1 MPYFVRINT
10 LKGTVKPA
18 VVDLWRLSTLR
29 NRFLTLK
36 RYDEQP
42 CLLIWDFLPPL
53 PPGLVKSIIF
63 LFGVVLN
70 NQVKERIRQEQE
82 EEKQR
87 LEAEMQRLMAL
98 EEDHRRKVQ
107 LKEQEMGKIKED
119 LEKKWDRERRQV
131 L

>member
-1 MPYFVRINT
+1 MGLDTQGGTKITFPTPV
-10 LKGTVKPA
+10 KGTT
-18 VVDLWRLSTLR
+18 STR
-29 NRFLTLK
+29 V
-36 RYDEQP
+36 
-42 CLLIWDFLPPL
+42 LLNGS
-53 PPGLVKSIIF
+53 PPGFVISIAF
-63 LFGVVLN
+63 LLRVVLN

-98 EEDHRRKVQ
+98 EEDHRKKVQ
-107 LKEQEMGKIKED
+107 LKEQEMGRIKED